1 MCAGSIAAGIKER
14 AEIGDAL
21 IVKTFQ
27 QGHFTRSPVN
37 LKLFAPVNNPA
48 CPVCINFGST
58 VLFRDLP
65 VNIQQRAGVYVETEA
80 ELVSPDVDF
89 HSARDDV
96 FRFPN
101 NATVKLSELPDGTLL
116 DVIPARVTLPAA
128 LPDWEIME
136 EPSLVATARRPRAMA
151 RSWFSARLLSIARRL
166 SLPKTRSRRIPGW
179 RLAF

>member
-1 MCAGSIAAGIKER
+1 VCRVNRGGGIKER
-14 AEIGDAL
+14 GEIGDAL

-27 QGHFTRSPVN
+27 RGHFRNSPVN

-58 VLFRDLP
+58 VLFRNLP

-80 ELVSPDVDF
+80 ELMSPDVDF

-116 DVIPARVTLPAA
+116 DVIPATVTLRAE

-136 EPSLVATARRPRAMA
+136 EPSLAATARYR
-151 RSWFSARLLSIARRL
+151 
-166 SLPKTRSRRIPGW
+166 
-179 RLAF
+179 

>member
-27 QGHFTRSPVN
+27 RGHFRSSPVS
-37 LKLFAPVNNPA
+37 LKLFAPVSNPA

-58 VLFRDLP
+58 VLFRNLP

-80 ELVSPDVDF
+80 ELVSQDVGF
-89 HSARDDV
+89 HLVRDDM

-101 NATVKLSELPDGTLL
+101 SATVKLSELSDGTLL
-116 DVIPARVTLPAA
+116 DVISATMTLPAE

-136 EPSLVATARRPRAMA
+136 EPSLVAT
-151 RSWFSARLLSIARRL
+151 
-166 SLPKTRSRRIPGW
+166 TR
-179 RLAF
+179 

>member
-27 QGHFTRSPVN
+27 RGHFRSSPVN

-58 VLFRDLP
+58 VLFRNLP

-80 ELVSPDVDF
+80 LLVSPDVDF

-101 NATVKLSELPDGTLL
+101 NATMKLSELPDGTLL
-116 DVIPARVTLPAA
+116 DVIPATVTLPVE

-136 EPSLVATARRPRAMA
+136 EHSLVATAR
-151 RSWFSARLLSIARRL
+151 
-166 SLPKTRSRRIPGW
+166 
-179 RLAF
+179 

>member
-21 IVKTFQ
+21 MVKTFQ
-27 QGHFTRSPVN
+27 RVHFRGYFRSSSIN
-37 LKLFAPVNNPA
+37 LKLFVSVNNPA

-58 VLFRDLP
+58 VLFRNLP
-65 VNIQQRAGVYVETEA
+65 VTIQQRAGVYVETEA
-80 ELVSPDVDF
+80 ELVSQDVGF

-116 DVIPARVTLPAA
+116 DVIPATMTLSAP

-136 EPSLVATARRPRAMA
+136 EPSLVATAR
-151 RSWFSARLLSIARRL
+151 
-166 SLPKTRSRRIPGW
+166 
-179 RLAF
+179 